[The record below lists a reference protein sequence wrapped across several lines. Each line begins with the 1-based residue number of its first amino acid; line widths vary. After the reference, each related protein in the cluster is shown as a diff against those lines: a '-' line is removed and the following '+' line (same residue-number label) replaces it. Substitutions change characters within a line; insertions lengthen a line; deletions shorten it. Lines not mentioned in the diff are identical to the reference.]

1 MQTTDHSHSSG
12 GHRPWV
18 LIMLVL
24 ILVEI
29 TSAFETGMMFGALAT
44 ISREFRD
51 PVGAGWL
58 VTAFLLVGAGSAA
71 LTSRFG
77 DMYGRK
83 RVAVILLLLA
93 VTGSVVSALAP
104 DLALMTVGRAIQGF
118 SAALLPLC
126 VGLVREHLPAKRI
139 PLAIGFLAAMAA
151 SSAGLGIML
160 GGWAVD
166 QMGWRSVFWFSA
178 GHAALAAVCLA
189 WVLPPSKLMPST
201 DKLDVLGGLLFAP
214 AVAALLFGITRLKT
228 SMTDPV
234 TMSIIAASVVV
245 LAIWVR
251 YEWHHPKPMLD
262 VRLFTQRQIGITMLM
277 TVFYGLGTSQQ
288 MLLILQLAQQPD
300 WTGIGLGLSATSAA
314 TIKLPS
320 ILMGLLGATWCGWL
334 AGRAGGRTAALWVTL
349 IVCAGWV
356 QFSQWHDSVWALVAA
371 SVVISFGSSA
381 LYAVC
386 VQLVTEAV
394 PAQRTSEINGQ
405 LQVVRS
411 VSYAA
416 GTVFATMLLASAT
429 LADES
434 KSSGLFSAPEA
445 YHAAMHY
452 VIACCMLCVVSAL
465 GLTKGSGPR
474 DRGHHAMS
482 H

>member
-1 MQTTDHSHSSG
+1 MQTTDSSYSPS
-12 GHRPWV
+12 GHKPWV
-18 LIMLVL
+18 AIMLVL

-29 TSAFETGMMFGALAT
+29 TSAFEMGMMFGALAT

-71 LTSRFG
+71 LTARFG

-83 RVAVILLLLA
+83 RVAGILLLLA
-93 VTGSVVSALAP
+93 ATGSVISALAP
-104 DLALMTVGRAIQGF
+104 DLVLMTVGRAIQGF
-118 SAALLPLC
+118 STALLPLC

-151 SSAGLGIML
+151 SSSGLGIML

-166 QMGWRSVFWFSA
+166 EIGWRSVFWFSA
-178 GHAALAAVCLA
+178 GHALFAALCL
-189 WVLPPSKLMPST
+189 WLVLPPSKGEPVT
-201 DKLDVLGGLLFAP
+201 DKLDVWGGVLFAP
-214 AVAALLFGITRLKT
+214 SVAGLLYGITRLKA
-228 SMTDPV
+228 SVSDPV
-234 TMSIIAASVVV
+234 TLGIIALSVLVLVV
-245 LAIWVR
+245 WVR
-251 YEWHHPKPMLD
+251 HEWNHPKPMLD
-262 VRLFTQRQIGITMLM
+262 VRLFTQRQIGMTMLM
-277 TVFYGLGTSQQ
+277 TVFYGLGTAQQ
-288 MLLILQLAQQPD
+288 MLLILQLAQQPE
-300 WTGIGLGLSATSAA
+300 WTGVGLGMTATAA
-314 TIKLPS
+314 AAIKLPS

-334 AGRAGGRTAALWVTL
+334 AGRAGGRTAAFWVTL

-356 QFSQWHDSVWALVAA
+356 QFYLWHDSVWALVAA

-394 PAQRTSEINGQ
+394 PQQRTSEINGQ

-416 GTVFATMLLASAT
+416 GTVFATMLLASVT
-429 LADES
+429 LTDES

-445 YHAAMHY
+445 YQAAMQY
-452 VIACCMLCVVSAL
+452 VVLCCMLCVLSVL
-465 GLTKGSGPR
+465 GLSKGAGPR
-474 DRGHHAMS
+474 GRGRQAMS